1 MSNRGGIS
9 EEEALQRDE
18 DERAVEMS
26 SRRNNSNGKI
36 QYAISKR
43 WERAQENGEKDRFS
57 LKACC
62 SYIFCGCARPVGSMH
77 FLWERSDGSP
87 IIVAGP
93 MWPFCMFVTVPLVA
107 GLSALVLYFCI
118 VQENAPLPFW
128 VVYIYAPLMAV
139 TLVALFMV
147 SCRDPGLI
155 ERKLEQDPESNAF
168 LWNEQVGSYRPPDA
182 LYCRECQVIIEDYDH
197 LCPWTGTGI
206 GKKNMTAFK
215 VFVVMVNLL
224 CYGSIA
230 ITAYV
235 LLR

>member
-1 MSNRGGIS
+1 MSNLRGIS

-18 DERAVEMS
+18 DERAVEMT

-62 SYIFCGCARPVGSMH
+62 SYFFCGCARPVGSMH
-77 FLWERSDGSP
+77 FLCERSDGSP

-118 VQENAPLPFW
+118 VQENSPL
-128 VVYIYAPLMAV
+128 
-139 TLVALFMV
+139 V
-147 SCRDPGLI
+147 SRSDFF
-155 ERKLEQDPESNAF
+155 RF
-168 LWNEQVGSYRPPDA
+168 
-182 LYCRECQVIIEDYDH
+182 
-197 LCPWTGTGI
+197 
-206 GKKNMTAFK
+206 F
-215 VFVVMVNLL
+215 VF
-224 CYGSIA
+224 S
-230 ITAYV
+230 
-235 LLR
+235 